1 MQGHRRDPERA
12 EIRALRRRVALDD
25 ARILDVGCGEGRLAR
40 KMAGA
45 ARLVVGID
53 PNEVLLNRALRLTPR
68 RLRSKIEYRVGTAGR
83 PGLSRRRFDVA
94 VFSGSL

>member
-1 MQGHRRDPERA
+1 MKGHRRDPERA
-12 EIRALRRRVALDD
+12 EIRALRGRVALDD

-53 PNEVLLNRALRLTPR
+53 PNEALLDRARRLTPR

-83 PGLSRRRFDVA
+83 PGLARRRFDVA